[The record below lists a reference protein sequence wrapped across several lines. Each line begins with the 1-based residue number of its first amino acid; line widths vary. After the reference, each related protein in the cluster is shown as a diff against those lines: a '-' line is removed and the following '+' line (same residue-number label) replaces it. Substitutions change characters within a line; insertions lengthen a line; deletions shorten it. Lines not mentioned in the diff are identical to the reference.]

1 MRFRKIMSVILSAV
15 LITGASSAAMPFNTG
30 VTVSAATYSEYFKN
44 TESSNYAKSD
54 IAVSAE
60 AFELIEGN
68 VSEHKFIADETALY
82 ALKINYTTIKE
93 NDKNI
98 EFKTLIDG
106 TLPFDEAKLLELD
119 RYYKDEGGVRT
130 DANGNESYAYVKE
143 VYGTYEKVFKD
154 SNGAEY
160 LCFEISAGEHTFA
173 LEGVNGNA
181 IVNSIALVAIQEPVT
196 YKEYLKKDGKDYSG
210 EQIVLEAEGK
220 DLSLKDNEKIVGLSD
235 TTSANI
241 SPSDYKTN
249 KINYT
254 GGPNW
259 SQPGDT
265 ISWKI
270 SVKESGY
277 YNIAV
282 NYKQSYTLNTTFYR
296 ELRINGEVPF
306 KEAKNITFPYARN
319 WTVMTLGNDDCK
331 YKFYFEA
338 GKEYELSLSVTLGPL
353 SELTERLDAT
363 AEGIASLY
371 RDIVMVTGESVDA
384 NRDYNL
390 FKLVENWDAR
400 LKKSIEEL
408 DKISVDMKEITGSN
422 GSSTISTINNLRFVL
437 NEMYT
442 DKYSA
447 HKQVDSLYSYYAS
460 LCSLMGELRKMPLD
474 IDRFILAQPDSKIT
488 GIKSNVFSSF
498 VFGVNKFIWSFV
510 DDYKVTNTEDREKI
524 TIWVNWGRD
533 QTKVLKSL
541 IQSEFSNKH
550 NIDVDIKVTN
560 ATLTHAMLSGN
571 GPDLMLHISRSEPVN
586 LAMRDALYDLTNF
599 DGTGEYADLPA
610 YDDILTRFA
619 DTASVPY
626 WFERDGHNG
635 LYALP
640 DTQTFFMMFIRDDIF
655 AEMGLSVPK
664 TWEEFNSTAVTLL
677 RNNMLVGMPYTQIVS
692 MEQVNVGAGA
702 LTIFPTF
709 MVQHD
714 RSFYTEDNSATDM
727 LDKEVINLFE
737 GWTDYYTKYGFLQTY
752 DFFNRFRVGLMPM
765 AIQGYTNYAN
775 LSAAATEISGNWSMY
790 EIPGVMLEDGTID
803 NRAAGG
809 GTGAGIL
816 STSENKAAA
825 WEFLCWWTSADT
837 QYQYCTE
844 VESILGP
851 AARVATANVEAL
863 KKFEWESNNLD
874 ALLKQ
879 WEKIDEIPEVP
890 GGYSVARIIDQA
902 FWNTVNGG
910 EDVQD
915 MLIKWTKIADGVIER
930 KRDQYGLSKE
940 DEK

>member
-1 MRFRKIMSVILSAV
+1 MKIRKIMSLILTIA
-15 LITGASSAAMPFNTG
+15 LILGATSAAMPFNTG
-30 VTVSAATYSEYFKN
+30 VTVSAAAYSEDSKKIK
-44 TESSNYAKSD
+44 SSNYAKSD
-54 IAVSAE
+54 IAVLAE

-68 VSEHKFIADETALY
+68 VSEHKFSVDETALY
-82 ALKINYTTIKE
+82 ALKIKYTTLE
-93 NDKNI
+93 ANTENI
-98 EFKTLIDG
+98 EL
-106 TLPFDEAKLLELD
+106 KLLLD
-119 RYYKDEGGVRT
+119 GAAPFAEAESIKLNRFYQDDGNVRT
-130 DANGNESYAYVKE
+130 DVQGNESYAYVE
-143 VYGTYEKVFKD
+143 EACGTYETLLKD
-154 SNGAEY
+154 ISGSQNLY
-160 LCFEISAGEHTFA
+160 FEISAGEHTFA
-173 LEGVNGNA
+173 IEGVNGNVK
-181 IVNSIALVAIQEPVT
+181 IEGITLVATQEPVE
-196 YKEYLKKDGKDYSG
+196 YKEYIKREGKDYTG
-210 EQIVLEAEGK
+210 EQIVLEAEGEA
-220 DLSLKDNEKIVGLSD
+220 LALKTNDKIVGLSN
-235 TTSANI
+235 TTSADV

-259 SQPGDT
+259 SQPGET

-270 SVKESGY
+270 AVKESGY
-277 YNIAV
+277 YNLAV

-306 KEAKNITFPYARN
+306 KEAKNIAFPYARN
-319 WTVMTLGNDDCK
+319 WTVMTFGNGDSN

-353 SELTERLDAT
+353 SELTEQLDAT
-363 AEGIASLY
+363 AENIASLY

-390 FKLVENWDAR
+390 FNLVENWDAR
-400 LKKSIEEL
+400 LKDSIDAL
-408 DKISVDMKEITGSN
+408 DKIAANMKAVTGSN

-474 IDRFILAQPDSKIT
+474 IDRFVLAQPDSKIKN
-488 GIKSNVFSSF
+488 IKAGAFSALAFS
-498 VFGVNKFIWSFV
+498 VNKFIWSFN
-510 DDYKVTNTEDREKI
+510 DDYKITGEKDREKI

-541 IQSEFSNKH
+541 IQSEFSNQH

-610 YDDILTRFA
+610 YEDILTRFA

-655 AEMGLSVPK
+655 EEMGLSVPK
-664 TWEEFNSTAVTLL
+664 TWDEFNSTAVTLL
-677 RNNMLVGMPYTQIVS
+677 RNNMFVGLPYTQIVS

-714 RSFYTEDNSATDM
+714 RSFYTDDNSATDM

-737 GWTDYYTKYGFLQTY
+737 GWTDYYTKYGFSQTY

-765 AIQGYTNYAN
+765 AIQSYTNYAN
-775 LSAAATEISGNWSMY
+775 ISAAATEISGNWSMY
-790 EIPGVMLEDGTID
+790 EIPGVMSEDGTID

-816 STSENKAAA
+816 STSKNKAAA
-825 WEFLCWWTSADT
+825 WEFLCWWTSADV
-837 QYQYCTE
+837 QYQYCAE

-863 KKFEWESNNLD
+863 KRFEWEGDNLD
-874 ALLKQ
+874 ALLNQ

-915 MLIKWTKIADGVIER
+915 MLIKWTKIADGIIER